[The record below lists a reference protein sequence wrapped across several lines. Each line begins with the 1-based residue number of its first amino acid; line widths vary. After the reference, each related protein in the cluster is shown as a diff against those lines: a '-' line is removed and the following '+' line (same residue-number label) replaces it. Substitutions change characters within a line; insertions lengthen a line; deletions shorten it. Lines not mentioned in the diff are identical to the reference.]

1 MPKLVIIGGSDAGIS
16 AALRA
21 RELDPS
27 VAVMVVV
34 ADAFPNYSICGLPFY
49 LSGETLDWH
58 MLAHR
63 TADEITAQGITMLLN
78 HTARRIEPTQRQV
91 VVEDVHGRSH
101 ALDYDRLIVATGAES
116 QRPDIAGLDAPG
128 VYLLHTMADSFAVH
142 ARLAALDEQQATT
155 RRLLSRRPRAA
166 IVGGGYIGLELA
178 DAFRHRGLDVTLIQ
192 RGPTPLNTVEPEMGA
207 RIADEMR
214 RHGVEVILGATIGSI
229 VATGAKGDR
238 EDDPYTAPF
247 FVEGAHD
254 DGAWVSV
261 AADIVVAPT
270 GVRPVT
276 QLARDA
282 GCALGVGG
290 ALAVTR
296 TMATNVPA
304 IYAAGDC
311 VETWS
316 HLLERSIY
324 LPLGTTAHKQGRIAG
339 ENAVRSLRS
348 EAGGGAAEPRQF
360 AGTLGTQ
367 VVKVF
372 DLAIARTGLTEA
384 EARAAGFDAVATEIT
399 TWDHKAYYPGA
410 QPLTLRVTGDRTTGR
425 LLGASIIG
433 HWKAEV
439 AKRIDIYA
447 TALFH
452 RMRVADLS
460 DLDLSY
466 TPPLSSPWDPV
477 QMAAQ
482 AWAREWG
489 L

>member
-1 MPKLVIIGGSDAGIS
+1 MARLVIIGGSDAGIS

-21 RELDPS
+21 RELDPTI
-27 VAVMVVV
+27 AVTVIV

-49 LSGETLDWH
+49 LSGETPDWR

-63 TADEITAQGITMLLN
+63 TADEIAGQGITLLLN
-78 HTARRIEPTQRQV
+78 HTARRIEPAQRLV
-91 VVEDVHGRSH
+91 VVEAEDHQTQT
-101 ALDYDRLIVATGAES
+101 LPYDRLIVATGAEPK
-116 QRPDIAGLDAPG
+116 RPAITGLDTSG

-142 ARLAALDEQQATT
+142 ARLDALGEHTAT
-155 RRLLSRRPRAA
+155 RVRRAA

-178 DAFRHRGLDVTLIQ
+178 DAFRRRGLDVTLIQ
-192 RGPTPLNTVEPEMGA
+192 RGSFLLNTVEPEIGA
-207 RIADEMR
+207 RIADELR
-214 RHGVEVILGATIGSI
+214 RHGVEVITGATAGAIGGEI
-229 VATGAKGDR
+229 ATASTGV
-238 EDDPYTAPF
+238 EDNYVSL
-247 FVEGAHD
+247 FVEGARD
-254 DGAWVSV
+254 DGEWISI
-261 AADIVVAPT
+261 AADLVVAPT

-276 QLARDA
+276 QLAQDA

-296 TMATNVPA
+296 AMETAIPA

-311 VETWS
+311 VETW
-316 HLLERSIY
+316 HGLLERNVY
-324 LPLGTTAHKQGRIAG
+324 LPLGTTSHKQGRIAG

-348 EAGGGAAEPRQF
+348 EVSDGDYEPRQF
-360 AGTLGTQ
+360 KGTLGTQ

-372 DLAIARTGLTEA
+372 DLAIARTGLTAA
-384 EARAAGFDAVATEIT
+384 EAQTAGFEALATEIT

-410 QPLTLRVTGDRTTGR
+410 QPLTLRVTGDRETGR
-425 LLGASIIG
+425 LLGATIIG

-452 RMRVADLS
+452 GMRVADLS

-482 AWAREWG
+482 AWTRACDIAE
-489 L
+489 